1 MTPGHGYSCVNSR
14 RYTGKFC
21 HGRKHGQGR
30 LTFLSEDSRNRE
42 EFEGQ
47 FENEE
52 IVHGRYVS
60 ETGDSYDGDWLDG
73 RSHGKGKYRFV
84 DGEEYEGDWKDGK
97 MHGKMRT
104 SSAAPYA

>member
-1 MTPGHGYSCVNSR
+1 M
-14 RYTGKFC
+14 
-21 HGRKHGQGR
+21 
-30 LTFLSEDSRNRE
+30 SEDSQNSE

-97 MHGKMRT
+97 MHGNGTYHYSDGDRWLGCECLTYTRKQC
-104 SSAAPYA
+104 PQLI